1 MASNAY
7 TLKKSEEFVNLAFG
21 VLLMARYVLSPYE
34 KPGVPTTKVSLNIIL
49 HSYSFGSVEK
59 NALYIWPKKRLEAV
73 MQKKKAVNPVVNDL
87 GTEDVG
93 FPNRKKFMKLF
104 NTGPEKN
111 VTGIKMN
118 LTLENCADA
127 CLKMETCKS
136 FMAHD
141 NTTECILYETWSGEI
156 RYQSLKEENY
166 YYYQKILDEKCPI
179 NVFYGGMFRDNEVM
193 SKYKMTTY
201 VECLKNCGKSTKCY
215 STNYDV
221 STAACYLIARNSTG
235 IAIRRHYTNWI
246 GTEVDRDKF
255 DNDPN
260 VLRDLNE
267 KGCDLKFLYVLNVID
282 ERTYPSDD
290 TMRRGVLFSKR
301 QNTSVLNI
309 LLKAQGTVAEA
320 NFPSTS
326 KFMKVSKTRPPKYI
340 KWTEKKIPLENCA
353 DTCLKMQTCKS
364 FTYYKQR
371 SHCRLYETW
380 SGEIRMAHA
389 RKQ

>member
-1 MASNAY
+1 MLLALRRLRRRGFQLIRSTEQLAREINVQVAEHSTDTC
-7 TLKKSEEFVNLAFG
+7 TLNVVLEVTLGSGVLSLSVCLSLARSIYDIQFNLHFKVNLSNSLG
-21 VLLMARYVLSPYE
+21 
-34 KPGVPTTKVSLNIIL
+34 PTTIMLQYLVF
-49 HSYSFGSVEK
+49 YF
-59 NALYIWPKKRLEAV
+59 
-73 MQKKKAVNPVVNDL
+73 AVNPVVNDL

-301 QNTSVLNI
+301 QNTSGNI
-309 LLKAQGTVAEA
+309 KMTPAIDVDGIFDCAIRCM
-320 NFPSTS
+320 TS
-326 KFMKVSKTRPPKYI
+326 SECLGFKY
-340 KWTEKKIPLENCA
+340 ESQC
-353 DTCLKMQTCKS
+353 Q
-364 FTYYKQR
+364 
-371 SHCRLYETW
+371 
-380 SGEIRMAHA
+380 MAV
-389 RKQ
+389 KY